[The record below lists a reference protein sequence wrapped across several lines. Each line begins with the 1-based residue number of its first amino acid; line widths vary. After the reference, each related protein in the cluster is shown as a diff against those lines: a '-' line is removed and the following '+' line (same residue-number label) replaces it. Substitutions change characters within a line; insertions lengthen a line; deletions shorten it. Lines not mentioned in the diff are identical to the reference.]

1 MTRPNWQIACSAWL
15 VCLVTAGVAELGGQ
29 QTPAPIAAPAAL
41 KTEPAV
47 APKPP
52 NVKSVV
58 ERIQKRIDDEVTKPA
73 AEHAPASAPKAA
85 ARPKATPAL
94 SPARRIRLVWRMDL
108 VWPEELTQ

>member
-1 MTRPNWQIACSAWL
+1 MTYPNWQIACGAWL

-29 QTPAPIAAPAAL
+29 QTPAPTAAPAAP
-41 KTEPAV
+41 KTEAA

-73 AEHAPASAPKAA
+73 AEHAPASAPKTA

-94 SPARRIRLVWRMDL
+94 SPARRIRLVWRVDV